1 MHLPCVADVAR
12 WEDVLVAAMPEDLP
26 TKVGTTPNSKDHIMV
41 LKSDTTM
48 PLPAEEVTKMVTEC
62 TRAVPEENTY
72 MKSTSSREAE
82 VVQLGAVVGETT
94 KWEAVMHLWVTS
106 INPGLLATVRVA
118 TPEVVKWTHT
128 NTSNNTSSNTPKESK
143 GWEAVAVS

>member
-1 MHLPCVADVAR
+1 
-12 WEDVLVAAMPEDLP
+12 MPEDLP

-41 LKSDTTM
+41 LKNDTTM

-72 MKSTSSREAE
+72 MKSTSSQEAE

-94 KWEAVMHLWVTS
+94 K
-106 INPGLLATVRVA
+106 
-118 TPEVVKWTHT
+118 
-128 NTSNNTSSNTPKESK
+128 
-143 GWEAVAVS
+143 